1 MDFMRFIFWFVR
13 KDILSSCY
21 FLLLGLLF
29 AALFPVIVGWYAYKR
44 TPFLSV
50 GGGSITSALYFAI
63 DFFDLCVM
71 AMLSGIFLIGMNVQT
86 EKADGSFRTL
96 LALPLPRE
104 QLFWAR
110 VLTAV
115 FWGVA
120 LVTVGYLCVWFMQ
133 YLGFFSDDPLI
144 ALIARPDF
152 FALLLALDLL
162 LAVIFVGLSLLA
174 GGRFILVA
182 LVVLFLMPSL
192 VAKVFLNRMITGLD
206 KWSVMPVVIET
217 LSRMSNLAF
226 LIIALSLLLGFVMS
240 TIFKRK
246 KAYL

>member
-1 MDFMRFIFWFVR
+1 MRFIFWFVR
-13 KDILSSCY
+13 KDILSSRH
-21 FLLLGLLF
+21 FLLVLLF
-29 AALFPVIVGWYAYKR
+29 AALFPVMVGWYAYKR
-44 TPFLSV
+44 TPFLRV
-50 GGGSITSALYFAI
+50 GGGSTTPALYSLYFAT
-63 DFFDLCVM
+63 DFLDLCAI
-71 AMLSGIFLIGMNVQT
+71 AMLSGIFLIGTNVQT

-96 LALPLPRE
+96 LALPLSRE

-144 ALIARPDF
+144 ALITRPDF
-152 FALLLALDLL
+152 FALLLAFDLL

-217 LSRMSNLAF
+217 LSQMSNLAF

-240 TIFKRK
+240 AIFKR
-246 KAYL
+246 L